1 MPVLYSV
8 ASASFFF
15 FFFNIIL
22 LGFCHLQ
29 DFSPLWNIFCPL
41 VFLHCATSLIRKI
54 ITDNDLVA
62 PVSLPDFSLDVTSS
76 GEVIANLKV

>member
-8 ASASFFF
+8 APAFF

-29 DFSPLWNIFCPL
+29 DFSLLRNIFCPL
-41 VFLHCATSLIRKI
+41 LFLHCATSLIRKI

-62 PVSLPDFSLDVTSS
+62 PVPVPDFSLDVTSS
-76 GEVIANLKV
+76 GEVITNLQV